1 MQKRKNQ
8 RVPSK
13 SAPLIEWALYYHRLV
28 WCIIPIPYGSKKAQ
42 IKWGKYQESRPD
54 EEQARRWFANGEINI
69 AVVLGE
75 VSGDLVCRDFDTVEE
90 YQSWA
95 KTHLDLAAKLP
106 TVRTAHGY
114 HVYFEARLDGI
125 KYVSNGE
132 LRASG
137 GYCLLAPSVHPNGT
151 VYKWLNPPTRNNL
164 LVLDPEKAGFMSD
177 VTEHT
182 ENTEQTEKT
191 EQTEAIEGK
200 GVREALTRKKRKT
213 KTKVKVESEVEAA
226 IRATQPEEFGTRN
239 RRIFEFA
246 RALKSLPQYAD
257 ADPKELREIV
267 KVWHKRALPNIRT
280 KEFEETW
287 IDFLKAWPRIKYAK
301 GKEPMSKT
309 FEKAI
314 QLELPKIAMKK
325 YPNNSKL
332 KILVSLCR
340 ELQRAA
346 GNGPFF
352 LSVRTA
358 GSLLKVS
365 PMQVS
370 RWFFLLQSDG
380 ILELV
385 SKGGTAETVR
395 QASRYRYVA
404 G

>member
-13 SAPLIEWALYYHRLV
+13 SAPLVEWALYYHRLG
-28 WCIIPIPYGSKKAQ
+28 WCLIPIPLGQKAAR
-42 IKWGKYQESRPD
+42 IKWVRYQESRSD

-95 KTHLDLAAKLP
+95 KAHPDLAAKLP

-151 VYKWLNPPTRNNL
+151 VYKWLNLPTRNNL
-164 LVLDPEKAGFMSD
+164 LVLDPEKAGFLSD
-177 VTEHT
+177 VTENT
-182 ENTEQTEKT
+182 ENTEKT
-191 EQTEAIEGK
+191 EHTEAIV
-200 GVREALTRKKRKT
+200 GVGERKACARRKKPKT
-213 KTKVKVESEVEAA
+213 QTVKVESEVEAA
-226 IRATQPEEFGTRN
+226 ISATLPEELGTRN
-239 RRIFEFA
+239 RRIFEFV

-267 KVWHKRALPNIRT
+267 KAWHKRALPNIRT

-287 IDFLKAWPRIKYAK
+287 IDFLKAWPRIKYVK
-301 GKEPMSKT
+301 GEEPMSKT

-314 QLELPKIAMKK
+314 QLEPPKIAVEK
-325 YPNNSKL
+325 YPDNSKL

-385 SKGGTAETVR
+385 SKGGTAKTVR